1 MDKLKGDVGF
11 RDMTSR
17 WRTILLLSSLA
28 TAVPAFGQGGFP
40 VAVETTTVQTSE
52 LQSSVTAVGTLIA
65 QASATLRAE
74 VPGQILGIHFEEG
87 QPVSAGTR
95 LFTIEA
101 TVLEADVNEA
111 RANADRSEAAYKR
124 ARELFGKKL
133 ISATDYDAARAN
145 YDVDMA
151 RLHSSEARLSKKV
164 VKAPFDGFVGLRRI
178 NIGDYAQV
186 GQELVDIVQLNPLRV
201 EFSLPETL
209 VAKVR
214 QGLTIDV
221 TADAYPDDVFE
232 GKITAVAPA
241 SDVEGHN
248 IEVRADLPNGDLKL
262 RPGMFVRVEVSLGVK
277 ANAILVPEQSIWPIG
292 QDKTVYVVVDGKAQR
307 RVVTLGER
315 QPGKVE
321 VLSGLEVGDV
331 VVTAGQL
338 KLYEG
343 ATVNPVGGA
352 SAPAA
357 DN

>member
-1 MDKLKGDVGF
+1 
-11 RDMTSR
+11 MTSR
-17 WRTILLLSSLA
+17 WQTILLLSSLA

-65 QASATLRAE
+65 EASATLRAE

-87 QPVSAGTR
+87 QPVSAGAR

-186 GQELVDIVQLNPLRV
+186 GQELVDIVQLDPLRV
-201 EFSLPETL
+201 DFSLPETL

-214 QGLTIDV
+214 PGLTIDV
-221 TADAYPDDVFE
+221 TADAYQDDVFV
-232 GKITAVAPA
+232 GKITAVAPS

-248 IEVRADLPNGDLKL
+248 IEVRASLPNGDLKL
-262 RPGMFVRVEVSLGVK
+262 RPGMFVRVDVSLGVK
-277 ANAILVPEQSIWPIG
+277 EHAILVPEQAIWPIG
-292 QDKTVYVVVDGKAQR
+292 QDKTVFVVVDGKAQR
-307 RVVTLGER
+307 RVVTLGAR

-321 VLSGLEVGDV
+321 VVSGLAVGDV

-343 ATVNPVGGA
+343 ATVNPVGSVTA
-352 SAPAA
+352 TPAA